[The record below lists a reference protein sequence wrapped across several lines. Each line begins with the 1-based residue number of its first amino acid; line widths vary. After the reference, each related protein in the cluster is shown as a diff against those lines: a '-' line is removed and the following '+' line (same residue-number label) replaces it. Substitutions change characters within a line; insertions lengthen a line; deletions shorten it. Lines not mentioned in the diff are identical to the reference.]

1 MGEEGVG
8 QRFIPGCWLGLP
20 FLMDGLVFFCSSH
33 VSVWEMCAIK
43 ER

>member
-1 MGEEGVG
+1 MGEERGG
-8 QRFIPGCWLGLP
+8 QSFIPGCCLGLP